1 MVSRKCSR
9 SGNVAISRKDGI
21 RPFQFE
27 PGTTVKEVS
36 QDVAEVRV
44 VLENGLR
51 AWLDLDNE
59 NDVTE
64 NETVL

>member
-1 MVSRKCSR
+1 MLK
-9 SGNVAISRKDGI
+9 SGNVAIHGTH
-21 RPFQFE
+21 PFQCE

-36 QDVAEVRV
+36 QDVAEVTV

-51 AWLDLDNE
+51 AWLDVDNE
-59 NDVTE
+59 NDVTA